1 VRSEGG
7 TGPGWR
13 GDRHPVGRGRTAQA
27 ASAAAFALLASA
39 AFLLAGCRTSGL
51 IFTKDSAFRILSP
64 SPSSSVTLPLK
75 VTWTDG
81 GPAAGAARFAVFLD
95 QGTIRPGE
103 NLSSL
108 LPDFCKVDPACPHNE
123 YLLQQNVYVT
133 SVPSLILTTLP
144 QTTLGGHN
152 SAREYHTLVVVLINS
167 TGARVGE
174 AFASTSFV
182 YTRRGS

>member
-1 VRSEGG
+1 M
-7 TGPGWR
+7 
-13 GDRHPVGRGRTAQA
+13 
-27 ASAAAFALLASA
+27 
-39 AFLLAGCRTSGL
+39 
-51 IFTKDSAFRILSP
+51 
-64 SPSSSVTLPLK
+64 TLPLK

-108 LPDFCKVDPACPHNE
+108 LPDFCKVDPTCPHNE

-144 QTTLGGHN
+144 QTTLGGHD
-152 SAREYHTLVVVLINS
+152 SAREYHTLVVVVIS
-167 TGARVGE
+167 TAPGH
-174 AFASTSFV
+174 ASAGGICCDELHL
-182 YTRRGS
+182 YTTRSVRDV